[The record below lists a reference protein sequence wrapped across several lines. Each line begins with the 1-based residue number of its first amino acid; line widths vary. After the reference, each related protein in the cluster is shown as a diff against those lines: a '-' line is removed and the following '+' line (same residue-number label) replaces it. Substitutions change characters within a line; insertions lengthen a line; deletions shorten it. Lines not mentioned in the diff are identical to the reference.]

1 MKNIKQDFPIFKN
14 HPELIYLDSSATSQK
29 PQQVIDAVTNFYKFS
44 NSNIHRGI
52 YDLSQQATDMFESV
66 RKKVAG
72 FIGAATE
79 KEIVFTSGTT
89 ESINFIAYGY
99 AEKFLQEGDS
109 IVISEMEHHSNIV
122 PWQRLKEKKNIDL
135 IFLPITADGLLD
147 YKSFTGDFS
156 KVKLLA
162 LTHVS
167 NVLGTVNPIT
177 EIVSYFKKHGSDAKI
192 LIDAAQSIPHLPLD
206 VKKLDCDFLAFSSH
220 KMLGP
225 SGVGV
230 LWAKK
235 ELLEIM
241 DPLLVGSQ
249 MIKRVKKESVLFAD
263 VPQKFETGT
272 GNIEGVIGLGRAID
286 YLQNIGMQT
295 IEDYERELT
304 EYAIEMFAK
313 QKDIKL
319 FGSTTSENRIG
330 VFSFAVGNVHTHD
343 TAEILNRL
351 HIAVRSGHHCAQPLM
366 DCLQVPGTTRASF
379 YIYNTKED
387 VDALRKGI
395 EEVKR
400 TFRI

>member
-1 MKNIKQDFPIFKN
+1 MNNIKQDFPIFKN
-14 HPELIYLDSSATSQK
+14 HPELIYLDNSATSQK
-29 PQQVIDAVTNFYKFS
+29 PQQVIDAVSNFYEFS

-52 YDLSQQATDMFESV
+52 YDLSQQATDMFENV

-72 FIGAATE
+72 FIGARSE

-89 ESINFIAYGY
+89 ASINYVAYGY

-109 IVISEMEHHSNIV
+109 IVISEMEHHSNII

-147 YKSFTGDFS
+147 YKSFSGDFS

-167 NVLGTVNPIT
+167 NVLGTINPIAD
-177 EIVSYFKKHGSDAKI
+177 IVSYFRQNGSDAKV
-192 LIDAAQSIPHLPLD
+192 LIDAAQSIPHLPID

-230 LWAKK
+230 LWAKE
-235 ELLEIM
+235 ELLEQM
-241 DPLLVGSQ
+241 DPLLTGSQ
-249 MIKRVKKESVLFAD
+249 MIKRVKKESVVFAD
-263 VPQKFETGT
+263 IPQKFETGT

-313 QKDIKL
+313 QKVLKL
-319 FGSTTSENRIG
+319 FGPTTSENRIG
-330 VFSFAVGNVHTHD
+330 VFSFAVSNVHTHD

-366 DCLQVPGTTRASF
+366 DCLQVSGTTRASF

-387 VDALRKGI
+387 VDALIKGI
-395 EEVKR
+395 EEVKK
-400 TFRI
+400 TFRM